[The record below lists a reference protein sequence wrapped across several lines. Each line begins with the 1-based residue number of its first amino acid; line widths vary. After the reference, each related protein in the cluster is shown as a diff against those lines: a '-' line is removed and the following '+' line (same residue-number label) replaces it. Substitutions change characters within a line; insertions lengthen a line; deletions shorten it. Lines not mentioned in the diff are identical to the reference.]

1 MKRND
6 FLRLGVSILVPLLA
20 GFLGS
25 IFTAE
30 SVSTW
35 YTTLQKPAFT
45 PPSWVFAPAWTLL
58 YVLMGI
64 SLYLVWKEGLEKRE
78 VKIGIGIFSVQLVLN
93 AAWSFLF
100 FGLRSPL
107 LGLLEIIPLWIA
119 ILATIIYFHRIS
131 KKASYLLVPYLTWTI
146 FAALLNYYIFLLN

>member
-1 MKRND
+1 MEIKNYTKLP
-6 FLRLGVSILVPLLA
+6 FAVFVCLMA

-25 IFTAE
+25 MFTAE

-45 PPSWVFAPAWTLL
+45 PPNWVFGPAWTLL

-64 SLYLVWKEGLEKRE
+64 SLFLIWRKGFENKEIR
-78 VKIGIGIFSVQLVLN
+78 IGMAIFGVQLFLN
-93 AAWSFLF
+93 FLWSLLF

-119 ILATIIYFHRIS
+119 ILATIIYFYRIS
-131 KKASYLLVPYLTWTI
+131 KKASYLLVPYLAWVT
-146 FAALLNYYIFLLN
+146 FATLLNYYILILN